1 MSDRKLATLVKRIFR
16 LIHQL
21 YHSLSKGFV
30 TWLLRS
36 AFMLNRRR
44 PAQAGFVLPTTVFLI
59 LVVTLTTGALT
70 YRAFNN
76 STRTIGNVQSREIY
90 NTATPAIDRARAKI
104 ESLFADDRYPGGVPS
119 EAFLTSM
126 MLNEART
133 IKGTAPAVP
142 KPTDTYTLTGERRI
156 DANGDG
162 TVDNAWI
169 YHDNEAKATIVYSI
183 AFSTPPDNPDD
194 PNIPPNQKIPG
205 YQRLLQLN
213 ETQKANGADDPIA
226 GPYVRNNPLSNST
239 GASCRIQGTSV
250 EGGWLPDET
259 DTSKLRKRFQVDAFV
274 IRDDAV
280 KPGRPASFTTLEFAQ
295 DRVLERG
302 NKWGAW
308 FRNDLEI
315 HPGPTFNWNGAMHT
329 EGSLMIGGGT
339 SGRFNSYLISSPR
352 SCFFLPETNSEI
364 SVRRVGNG
372 TTFNGLVAAG
382 QINTNAYSNRSYGM
396 HYYNGN
402 QQVVGVDLAEG
413 NDLSNGTKAPI
424 DISLDPVLIQT
435 QDGYRARDGGNNANT
450 LGNIANNV
458 YVNGKRFVI
467 DDAGTRPYT
476 DDLYRADN
484 RYGPRPNYQS
494 TPVPAGQIG
503 AAIAGNDNLTRE
515 VAAGAEQEPGLDG
528 YWERRAIRDGL
539 RILVGER
546 LELGNPAGWL
556 PPKNRSDAALT
567 SAQIDTQL
575 AATGNYP
582 AGVNGEFG
590 DVNQLRV
597 ADTYTAVAAGA
608 NPTTADAITS
618 DIQGDP
624 LYPPHRFN
632 QPDRAHEARQ
642 RRQLRDNLSAV
653 QATAIYHTA
662 INGGTYPAACLVT
675 TAHPGTEKTIR
686 NSTNFTNPLASAPW
700 VPPNAPWIDFFYG
713 TGTNGWEFAP
723 PAESDLSAGPM
734 RTALQNLAN
743 FAGDPDGA
751 YPPQQGA
758 RVRPDPIVTMW
769 GNFSNLRRALGSSY
783 DSLSPADKTYL
794 QTAGCTLGMLAYNV
808 NQVQQ
813 FNPSTVTG
821 SITNDLFRVGQDI
834 FTLMDGEINQRDAAN
849 NNVPIDE
856 VIDVIGPYNARNY
869 DNVTPAM
876 VLAKLKKRYET
887 IAGVTS
893 IEQDTAS
900 YRKYL
905 LAVLIH
911 ENFQIRRDRT
921 YGFRPSPAA
930 NTWNYNPY
938 VLRPTTATADK
949 YTLWSSA
956 CDPNMFK
963 IRNGGTGSTTGQT
976 GALTLIETAGVLQ
989 SRLGL
994 SRLCGTVIP
1003 PGAVHDGKG
1012 DTNFPARGD
1021 TTTPAINQY
1030 VPQFTPAALGAT
1042 PSYNTDAPAF
1052 RAAPLATAIAD
1063 VDNQLRAQVL
1073 PEFPSLYYIFP
1084 EIAHNRE
1091 GSDTP
1096 LNPVD
1101 IRQPGNTGLDS
1112 LNVAFQ
1118 PWKEP
1123 YVTNPTVRAALAA
1136 DQFTPVS
1143 AGTVSGTDGT
1153 GVGADYTAGVNMLP
1167 NGGDPNITAFTYFA
1181 YSPFRTG
1188 ADRVVD
1194 LGMTPKPVGTWTI
1207 PTGTSAIN
1215 NTIKDNQGRDLGIAF
1230 LDKVLFDGR
1239 EWLPSRV
1246 LDLDLDM
1253 LRRSSPGAEESW
1265 LPKSGIVYAFREDAR
1280 REDAIARPAGG
1291 DRTNAMTPRI
1301 PGVSETETD
1310 PPLAAGTVSTKPV
1323 DFVPD
1328 PGRRVHGFRLRNGDR
1343 LERLAGGIPERDNI
1357 RGLSFFSDDVV
1368 YIQGNFNRHQTAGGA
1383 PLEEFRELLN
1393 GNYTAATFY
1402 GRTTVDTTDFAK
1414 PTRDGWRPSEI
1425 YADTVN
1431 ILSDAFIDGHAD
1443 ESFSSEAPVEP
1454 TTGKSSFFNQ
1464 NRPDANPPNGFQYL
1478 HEIPGDTNSPIRVSR
1493 NGDPLMVPN
1502 TASNSSLP
1510 VEYSGRYNGG
1520 GTTFAGGYRY
1530 GSGGSGDNQQDDR
1543 TVSRA
1548 DNTSVNT
1555 IMISGIVPSRLN
1567 QGYGG
1572 LHNFPRFL
1580 EWWEGRDLR
1589 IAGSFLQLNF
1599 SNYATGPYDQDAWEP
1614 TQNSNGNEVLDYYGF
1629 APNRLWGYDVALQMV
1644 PAGPAA
1650 ARFVQLSS
1658 VRNEYYDEPPTND
1671 AYMRN
1676 LCAAAKANPAPG
1688 GVDLSTL
1695 NCPA

>member
-21 YHSLSKGFV
+21 YRSLSKGFV

-76 STRTIGNVQSREIY
+76 SSRTIGNVQSREIY
-90 NTATPAIDRARAKI
+90 NAATPSIDRARAKI

-119 EAFLTSM
+119 EAFLTTM

-133 IKGTAPAVP
+133 IKNTTPAVP
-142 KPTDTYTLTGERRI
+142 KPTDAYTLTGERRI

-169 YHDNEAKATIVYSI
+169 YHDNDAKATIVYSI
-183 AFSTPPDNPDD
+183 AFSTPPATANLD
-194 PNIPPNQKIPG
+194 G
-205 YQRLLQLN
+205 SQRLLQLN
-213 ETQKANGADDPIA
+213 ETQKARGADDPLA

-239 GASCRIQGTSV
+239 GASCRIQGSSV
-250 EGGWLPDET
+250 EGGWLQDET

-372 TTFNGLVAAG
+372 TTFNGVVAAG
-382 QINTNAYSNRSYGM
+382 QINTNAYSGRSYGM

-402 QQVVGVDLAEG
+402 QQVVGVDMGTG
-413 NDLSNGTKAPI
+413 NDLSNGTKLPI

-450 LGNIANNV
+450 LDNIANNA

-484 RYGPRPNYQS
+484 RYGPRPNYQQI
-494 TPVPAGQIG
+494 TVPAGQIG
-503 AAIAGNDNLTRE
+503 ADITGNDELTRE
-515 VAAGAEQEPGLDG
+515 VAAGGEQEPGLDG

-546 LELGNPAGWL
+546 LELGNPAGWV

-567 SAQIDTQL
+567 DTQINTQL
-575 AATGNYP
+575 AATGPYP

-597 ADTYTAVAAGA
+597 VNTYAAVAGGA
-608 NPTTADAITS
+608 NQTTADAITS

-624 LYPPHRFN
+624 LYPPQRFN
-632 QPDRAHEARQ
+632 DTTRAHEARQ

-653 QATAIYHTA
+653 QSTAIYHTA
-662 INGGTYPAACLVT
+662 INGGTYPAACLAT
-675 TAHPGTEKTIR
+675 TAHPGTAKTIE
-686 NSTNFTNPLASAPW
+686 NSTNFTNPIQ
-700 VPPNAPWIDFFYG
+700 PNTPWIDFFYG

-723 PAESDLSAGPM
+723 PPEGELSAGPM

-794 QTAGCTLGMLAYNV
+794 QTAGCTLGMLAYNI

-813 FNPSTVTG
+813 FNPSTV
-821 SITNDLFRVGQDI
+821 SSADANRLRLLGQDI
-834 FTLMDGEINQRDAAN
+834 FDLMDGDASN
-849 NNVPIDE
+849 GE
-856 VIDVIGPYNARNY
+856 VITPPPSPYNPRAY
-869 DNVTPAM
+869 DNVTPAQL
-876 VLAKLKKRYET
+876 LAALKTKLQNSLG
-887 IAGVTS
+887 AGVP
-893 IEQDTAS
+893 IEQDTDA

-930 NTWNYNPY
+930 NTWNHNPY
-938 VLRPTTATADK
+938 VLRPTAATADR

-963 IRNGGTGSTTGQT
+963 IRNGGAGSTPGET
-976 GALTLIETAGVLQ
+976 GALTLIETATVLQ

-1012 DTNFPARGD
+1012 DTNFPARKNRTFTD
-1021 TTTPAINQY
+1021 PNNRY
-1030 VPQFTPAALGAT
+1030 VPQLTNPNDVNEDNPTF
-1042 PSYNTDAPAF
+1042 NTG
-1052 RAAPLATAIAD
+1052 PLATATTD

-1101 IRQPGNTGLDS
+1101 IRQPGTNGLTS

-1118 PWKEP
+1118 PWNEP
-1123 YVTNPTVRAALAA
+1123 YITNPTVRAALAA

-1291 DRTNAMTPRI
+1291 AQTNAMTPRN
-1301 PGVSETETD
+1301 PALGVAGETETD

-1368 YIQGNFNRHQTAGGA
+1368 YIQGNFNRHQTAGDQ
-1383 PLEEFRELLN
+1383 PLEEFLELLD
-1393 GNYTAATFY
+1393 GPYDATEFY
-1402 GRTTVDTTDFAK
+1402 GRTNVDTQNFAK

-1431 ILSDAFIDGHAD
+1431 ILSDAFRDGSVA
-1443 ESFSSEAPVEP
+1443 ESFTNTSAPVAP
-1454 TTGKSSFFNQ
+1454 QANATSFLNQ
-1464 NRPDANPPNGFQYL
+1464 NRPDTALNNNFQFL
-1478 HEIPGDTNSPIRVSR
+1478 REIPGDEKSPIRVSR
-1493 NGDPLMVPN
+1493 NGDPLIVPK
-1502 TASNSSLP
+1502 SDVSGVPPLPLP
-1510 VEYSGRYNGG
+1510 VEYAGRYNGG
-1520 GTTFAGGYRY
+1520 GTTFDGRYRY
-1530 GSGGSGDNQQDDR
+1530 ISGGSADNQQDDR
-1543 TVSRA
+1543 TVSPA
-1548 DNTSVNT
+1548 ENTSVNA

-1580 EWWEGRDLR
+1580 EWWENRDLR

-1614 TQNSNGNEVLDYYGF
+1614 TQNSNGNEVIDYYGF

-1676 LCAAAKANPAPG
+1676 LCAAAKTNPAPG